1 MYNKWLVDRTRET
14 SPPQNNNNNK
24 RSVVLYKVLLL
35 MVDHDRRRK
44 SMMMMRK
51 QRSVGREYFDG
62 DLNDILYDLI
72 LYHTLTAK
80 AA

>member
-1 MYNKWLVDRTRET
+1 MQSMLNIRHGLPLCLSGIMHPLPLSHE
-14 SPPQNNNNNK
+14 
-24 RSVVLYKVLLL
+24 

>member
-1 MYNKWLVDRTRET
+1 MFCCVDGCR
-14 SPPQNNNNNK
+14 
-24 RSVVLYKVLLL
+24 

-44 SMMMMRK
+44 TMMMMRK
-51 QRSVGREYFDG
+51 QRSVGREGIIGIHANANQEIGTQINIAREYFDDG